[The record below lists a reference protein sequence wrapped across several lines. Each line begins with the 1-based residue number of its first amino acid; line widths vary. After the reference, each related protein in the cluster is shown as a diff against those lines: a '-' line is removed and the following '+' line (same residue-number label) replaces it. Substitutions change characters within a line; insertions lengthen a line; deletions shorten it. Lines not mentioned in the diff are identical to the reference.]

1 MIKLSKSYIGIRE
14 KKAVNKVLEKSYLGM
29 GEEVYEF
36 EKKLKSFF
44 KREALCVINGTAALQ
59 LALEAIGVKEG
70 DEVIVPSLTYISSFQ
85 AISATG
91 AKPIP
96 CDINLDTFTIDIN
109 DAQKCISK
117 YTKVIMPV
125 HYAGGVGNLRNI
137 YKFAKKNKIRVVEDA
152 AHAFGTVYKNK
163 KIGNQGDIVCF
174 SFDGI
179 KNITSGEGG
188 CITTKDQKALNYIKD
203 ARLLGVKKDSQKRYK
218 NKRSLKF
225 DVSYQGWRYHMSNIN
240 AAIGI
245 VQLSRFDK
253 LAKKRQA
260 LARKY
265 DSVLKNNKYIKIIK
279 QNYNEVVPH
288 IYPIRIQNLTNR
300 DKIIQLLKNQ
310 GIEVGYH
317 YQPNHRLSYYKNN
330 KKTSLTNVNAIS
342 NELLT
347 LPLHP
352 GIRIKD
358 INYIT
363 KNLLLII
370 HKFINESG

>member
-109 DAQKCISK
+109 DAQKCVSK

-253 LAKKRQA
+253 LAKKRQT

>member
-188 CITTKDQKALNYIKD
+188 CITTKDQKVLNYIKD
-203 ARLLGVKKDSQKRYK
+203 ARLLGVKKDSQNRYK

-253 LAKKRQA
+253 IAKKRQA
-260 LARKY
+260 LAAKY
-265 DSVLKNNKYIKIIK
+265 DSILKKNKYIKIIK

-288 IYPIRIQNLTNR
+288 IYPIRIKNLTNR
-300 DKIIQLLKNQ
+300 DKIIQLLKNK

-358 INYIT
+358 ISYIT

>member
-1 MIKLSKSYIGIRE
+1 MIKLSKSYIGILE

-125 HYAGGVGNLRNI
+125 HYAGGVGNLRDI

-265 DSVLKNNKYIKIIK
+265 DSILKKNKYIKIIK

-300 DKIIQLLKNQ
+300 EKIIKLLNSK
-310 GIEVGYH
+310 GIEAGYH
-317 YQPNHRLSYYKNN
+317 YQPNHLLSYYKNN
-330 KKTSLTNVNAIS
+330 KKTSLTNVNSIS

-370 HKFINESG
+370 HKFINETG